1 MDDLAAT
8 ATAVADQDEGSSG
21 LLSKELM
28 EELGGDE
35 GELLTVR
42 KKKVKGQAKAPSAA
56 VIQAATKLSKTKRK
70 KLVQLEARKAKEAR
84 RDEVLQ
90 SLEAQKLPQAHL
102 NLMYSTARLG
112 HKETLKERLKRS
124 VNQEKAGLTLTASAR
139 EELYPELRQPK
150 ATSEAA
156 AGGVAAASSEDDSMG
171 IALANPILT
180 TSPDPIEIEKTP
192 TQPTQGDSKA
202 KKSRKKKSVLTT
214 PASVTP
220 AKAIA
225 TPSTPLSCTAAAP
238 STSANDGPSAP
249 PPATAAPSTLS
260 HVDNNEATSESAM
273 MVKLLALR
281 AKNEAKRL
289 LKAQG
294 GGPAPAAAADKYE
307 HLPKYTPKPVPLNKT
322 HEMIALSKLVAPLQL
337 QRKVT
342 VTRVEAIQLGRMQL
356 PVCNAE
362 QEIMEAI
369 ESNSVVILCGETGSG
384 KTTQVPQF
392 LYEAGYGTD
401 GMHPGMI
408 GVTQPRRV
416 AAVST
421 AQRVAT
427 ELNVPFG
434 KRGSVGYQIRYDND
448 HVGDSTRIKFMTD
461 GILLKE
467 IQQDFLLKKYSIIL
481 LDEAHERNVN
491 TDILI
496 GLLSRVAPFR
506 AQMAIEEKEHFESLS
521 AAEKAA
527 APAPIQPLKLVCC
540 RSY

>member
-1 MDDLAAT
+1 MDDLAT
-8 ATAVADQDEGSSG
+8 AAADQDEGSSG

-156 AGGVAAASSEDDSMG
+156 ADGAAAATSEDDSMS
-171 IALANPILT
+171 IAPVNPMLT

-192 TQPTQGDSKA
+192 TQPTQGDSKS
-202 KKSRKKKSVLTT
+202 KKSRKKKSVLTA
-214 PASVTP
+214 PASVTS
-220 AKAIA
+220 AKVIA

-249 PPATAAPSTLS
+249 PPPATAAPSALS

-294 GGPAPAAAADKYE
+294 GGPAPTAAADKYE
-307 HLPKYTPKPVPLNKT
+307 NLPKYTPNPVPLNKT
-322 HEMIALSKLVAPLQL
+322 HEMVALSKLVAPLQL

-369 ESNSVVILCGETGSG
+369 ELNSVVILCGETGSG

-448 HVGDSTRIKFMTD
+448 HVGDSTRVKFMTD

-506 AQMAIEEKEHFESLS
+506 AQMAIEENEHFESLS

-527 APAPIQPLKLVCC
+527 APAPIQPLKLVC
-540 RSY
+540 

>member
-1 MDDLAAT
+1 MDDLAT
-8 ATAVADQDEGSSG
+8 AAADQDEGSSG

-112 HKETLKERLKRS
+112 HKETLKER
-124 VNQEKAGLTLTASAR
+124 
-139 EELYPELRQPK
+139 YH
-150 ATSEAA
+150 
-156 AGGVAAASSEDDSMG
+156 
-171 IALANPILT
+171 
-180 TSPDPIEIEKTP
+180 
-192 TQPTQGDSKA
+192 
-202 KKSRKKKSVLTT
+202 TT
-214 PASVTP
+214 P
-220 AKAIA
+220 
-225 TPSTPLSCTAAAP
+225 
-238 STSANDGPSAP
+238 SA
-249 PPATAAPSTLS
+249 LS

-294 GGPAPAAAADKYE
+294 GGPAPTAAADKYE
-307 HLPKYTPKPVPLNKT
+307 NLPKYTPNPVPLNKT
-322 HEMIALSKLVAPLQL
+322 HEMVALSKLVAPLQL

-369 ESNSVVILCGETGSG
+369 ELNSVVILCGETGSG

-448 HVGDSTRIKFMTD
+448 HVSDSTRVKFMTD

-506 AQMAIEEKEHFESLS
+506 AQMAMEEKEHFESLS

-527 APAPIQPLKLVCC
+527 APAPIQPLKLVC
-540 RSY
+540 